1 MKGVIMNLN
10 NLRPTWLEI
19 DLDTI
24 GYNIRE
30 VQQHLEDSTDI
41 MAIVKADA
49 YGHGA
54 VEVSKLAIQKGVRWL
69 GVATVEEGVRL
80 REEGIDI
87 NILILGTVLSNQ
99 IEDVVAHNLTPTV
112 YSYDLAK
119 RLNQLNQK
127 IKIQLKIDTGMGR
140 IGLLVDEAVTEIKK
154 IANLPN
160 IIIEGIFTHFAV
172 ADENR
177 EYTKEQLTNFN
188 QIIADLEKEGIDIPI
203 KHAANSAAI
212 IDFPKAYFNL
222 VRMGIVMYGLYP
234 DSKLSSKMN
243 KIIRLRPAMVWRA
256 RIVHIKELD
265 KGKSISYGCTYTTTR
280 KTKIATLPVGYHDG
294 YSRRLSGGSVLVNG
308 QRREILGRVCMD
320 QMMID
325 VTDIDVK
332 VGDIVTLL
340 GRDNEE
346 VISTEELADKVGT
359 INYEIISRVG
369 PRVPKVFYQQGE
381 VIGIKGEVE

>member
-1 MKGVIMNLN
+1 MNLN